1 MAWVSR
7 STRRVPPWSRGR
19 LLTPTFGPEYRELL
33 DRVLLGSWDQVVRD
47 ADTFLGV
54 EVPEL
59 RWWQFGS
66 AEAKR
71 IRGPVLS
78 LVGEESDA
86 AFLEFEELLSG
97 LLPRLETARVPG
109 ANHLLCLKQP
119 RPVAESLARF
129 LARHPLR

>member
-1 MAWVSR
+1 MGFQKYQAGDR
-7 STRRVPPWSRGR
+7 AGAADGF
-19 LLTPTFGPEYRELL
+19 LTPTFGPEYRELL
-33 DRVLLGSWDQVVRD
+33 DRVLPGSWDQVVRD
-47 ADTFLGV
+47 ADAFLGV

-71 IRGPVLS
+71 IRVPVLS
-78 LVGEESDA
+78 LVGEGSDA

-109 ANHLLCLKQP
+109 ANICC
-119 RPVAESLARF
+119 A
-129 LARHPLR
+129 

>member
-1 MAWVSR
+1 MVAVRLSGGQTH
-7 STRRVPPWSRGR
+7 SGTRAIAG
-19 LLTPTFGPEYRELL
+19 
-33 DRVLLGSWDQVVRD
+33 
-47 ADTFLGV
+47 
-54 EVPEL
+54 
-59 RWWQFGS
+59 
-66 AEAKR
+66 
-71 IRGPVLS
+71 
-78 LVGEESDA
+78 GEESDA

>member
-1 MAWVSR
+1 
-7 STRRVPPWSRGR
+7 
-19 LLTPTFGPEYRELL
+19 
-33 DRVLLGSWDQVVRD
+33 VVRD
-47 ADTFLGV
+47 ADAFLGV

-71 IRGPVLS
+71 IRVPVLS
-78 LVGEESDA
+78 LVGEGSDA

-109 ANHLLCLKQP
+109 CKPSAVPETTAASRGEPGAVP
-119 RPVAESLARF
+119 REAPVALNRGNNPSHALTDAAWPIWQQAGAR
-129 LARHPLR
+129 LHAPYLVHLPGIVTCV